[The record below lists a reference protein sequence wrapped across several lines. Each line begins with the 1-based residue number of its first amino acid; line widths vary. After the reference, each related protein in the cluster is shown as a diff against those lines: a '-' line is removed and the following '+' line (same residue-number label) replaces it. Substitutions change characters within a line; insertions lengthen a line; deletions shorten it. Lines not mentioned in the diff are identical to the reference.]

1 MNQLAA
7 SGTTEHGPCLTNMC
21 HAREREH
28 PEYHDATRL
37 ALRRFRRLPG
47 LRRRFVMPHG
57 WIPAFAAITHRR
69 RGIVVSIEKPEQHLA
84 GGLDVVTDA
93 LAHRNAVA
101 GDEASQHE
109 VVLCVGGVV
118 IA

>member
-1 MNQLAA
+1 MLANA
-7 SGTTEHGPCLTNMC
+7 SIQNTTTLQGLLCAAFSGFP
-21 HAREREH
+21 
-28 PEYHDATRL
+28 
-37 ALRRFRRLPG
+37 ALS
-47 LRRRFVMPHG
+47 HG
-57 WIPAFAAITHRR
+57 WIPALRGMTHGR
-69 RGIVVSIEKPEQHLA
+69 RGIVASIEKAEQHLA

>member
-1 MNQLAA
+1 
-7 SGTTEHGPCLTNMC
+7 MC

-28 PEYHDATRL
+28 PEYHDATGL

-47 LRRRFVMPHG
+47 LRRRFVVSHG
-57 WIPAFAAITHRR
+57 WIPAFAGMTHGR
-69 RGIVVSIEKPEQHLA
+69 RGIVASIEKAEQHLA
-84 GGLDVVTDA
+84 DGLDVVTDA

-101 GDEASQHE
+101 RDEAFQHE
-109 VVLCVGGVV
+109 VVLCIRGVV